1 MLGTLWNVL
10 GIGLSLYGVCML
22 AHGSLG
28 DISLLHCLL
37 FGSLIAA
44 VDPVAVLSV
53 FQEMHVN
60 EQLHIL
66 VFGESLLNDAV
77 TVVSEEVDVLPEAE
91 RKNCCRIRPISLLQV
106 LYKLF
111 ESFLRL
117 PSVSG
122 LDVLLGG
129 CRVVVV
135 GLGGLFVGLFFGLVA
150 ALTSRFT
157 SRAQVIA
164 PLFVFLYSYL
174 SYLTSE
180 MLHLSGIMA

>member
-1 MLGTLWNVL
+1 MLIHFSST
-10 GIGLSLYGVCML
+10 
-22 AHGSLG
+22 
-28 DISLLHCLL
+28 
-37 FGSLIAA
+37 
-44 VDPVAVLSV
+44 
-53 FQEMHVN
+53 
-60 EQLHIL
+60 
-66 VFGESLLNDAV
+66 
-77 TVVSEEVDVLPEAE
+77 
-91 RKNCCRIRPISLLQV
+91 QV

-135 GLGGLFVGLFFGLVA
+135 GLGGLCVGLFFGLLA

>member
-1 MLGTLWNVL
+1 MK
-10 GIGLSLYGVCML
+10 
-22 AHGSLG
+22 H
-28 DISLLHCLL
+28 
-37 FGSLIAA
+37 LILI
-44 VDPVAVLSV
+44 D
-53 FQEMHVN
+53 
-60 EQLHIL
+60 
-66 VFGESLLNDAV
+66 
-77 TVVSEEVDVLPEAE
+77 VS
-91 RKNCCRIRPISLLQV
+91 SSQV

-135 GLGGLFVGLFFGLVA
+135 GIGGLCVGLFFGLLA

>member
-1 MLGTLWNVL
+1 M
-10 GIGLSLYGVCML
+10 C
-22 AHGSLG
+22 
-28 DISLLHCLL
+28 
-37 FGSLIAA
+37 
-44 VDPVAVLSV
+44 
-53 FQEMHVN
+53 
-60 EQLHIL
+60 
-66 VFGESLLNDAV
+66 V
-77 TVVSEEVDVLPEAE
+77 TAF
-91 RKNCCRIRPISLLQV
+91 RQQV

-117 PSVSG
+117 PSVTG

-157 SRAQVIA
+157 ARAQVIA

>member
-1 MLGTLWNVL
+1 MK
-10 GIGLSLYGVCML
+10 
-22 AHGSLG
+22 H
-28 DISLLHCLL
+28 
-37 FGSLIAA
+37 LILI
-44 VDPVAVLSV
+44 D
-53 FQEMHVN
+53 
-60 EQLHIL
+60 
-66 VFGESLLNDAV
+66 
-77 TVVSEEVDVLPEAE
+77 VS
-91 RKNCCRIRPISLLQV
+91 SSQV

-135 GLGGLFVGLFFGLVA
+135 GIGGLCVGLFFGLLA
-150 ALTSRFT
+150 ALTSCFT